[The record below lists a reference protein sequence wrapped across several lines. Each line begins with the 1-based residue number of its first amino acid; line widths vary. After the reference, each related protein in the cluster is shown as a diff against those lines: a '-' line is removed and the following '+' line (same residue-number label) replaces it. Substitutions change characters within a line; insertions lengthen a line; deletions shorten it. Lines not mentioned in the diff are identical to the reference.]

1 MDQLRAMEA
10 FVHVG
15 RASSFKVAAKQLG
28 ISRALVS
35 KLVLQLEQS
44 LGVRLLN
51 RTTRTVRLS
60 DIGQSYFEFCARTL
74 ADIDEANVALG
85 TARKEPRGSLRILAQ
100 RSFGVLQLAPAIGEF
115 TRRYPDIKINLS
127 LSDQFVDLTEHG
139 FDAAVRVGTL
149 PEWQLVARRI
159 HEIPWITCASPAYL
173 RAHKAPKR
181 PNDLASHRCLVHLNV
196 SPDRVWRYVD
206 GDGRDTSVRLD
217 EAHASNSVAA
227 LKEMTIAGMG
237 ITLMPEYAINGELK
251 RGTLV
256 PLLPRY
262 TTPAL
267 PLHVLY
273 PPNRYLAAKVRV
285 FVDFLAERFS
295 GGRWY

>member
-15 RASSFKVAAKQLG
+15 RASSFKTAAQQLG

-60 DIGQSYFEFCARTL
+60 DIGLSYFEFCARTL
-74 ADIDEANVALG
+74 ADIEEASLALG
-85 TARKEPRGSLRILAQ
+85 AARTEARGSLRVLAQ
-100 RSFGVLQLAPAIGEF
+100 RSFGVLQLAPAFGDF
-115 TRRYPDIKINLS
+115 TRRYPDIKISVS
-127 LSDQFVDLTEHG
+127 LNDQFVDLTEHG
-139 FDAAVRVGTL
+139 FDVAVRVGAL
-149 PEWQLVARRI
+149 REWQLIARRI
-159 HEIPWITCASPAYL
+159 HEIPWITCASRAYL
-173 RAHKAPKR
+173 RVHKAPSR
-181 PNDLASHRCLVHLNV
+181 PRDLARHRCLMHLNV
-196 SPDRVWRYVD
+196 SPDQVWRYID
-206 GDGRDTSVRLD
+206 AQGRDASVKID
-217 EAHASNSVAA
+217 PAHTSNSVAA

-237 ITLMPEYAINGELK
+237 VSLMPEYAINAELK
-251 RGTLV
+251 TRALV

-262 TTPAL
+262 RSPSL

-285 FVDFLAERFS
+285 FVDFLVERFA

>member
-1 MDQLRAMEA
+1 
-10 FVHVG
+10 
-15 RASSFKVAAKQLG
+15 
-28 ISRALVS
+28 
-35 KLVLQLEQS
+35 
-44 LGVRLLN
+44 
-51 RTTRTVRLS
+51 VRLS

-74 ADIDEANVALG
+74 ADIAEANLALG
-85 TARKEPRGSLRILAQ
+85 TARTEARGSLRVLAQ
-100 RSFGVLQLAPAIGEF
+100 RSFGVLQLAPAIGAF
-115 TRRYPDIKINLS
+115 ARRYPDIKTNIS

-139 FDAAVRVGTL
+139 FDVAVRVGAL

-159 HEIPWITCASPAYL
+159 HEIPWITCASRGYL
-173 RAHKAPKR
+173 RAHKAPAHPR
-181 PNDLASHRCLVHLNV
+181 DLARHRCLLHLNV
-196 SPDRVWRYVD
+196 TPDRVWRYSD
-206 GDGRDTSVRLD
+206 AEGRDASVRIE

-237 ITLMPEYAINGELK
+237 VSLMPEYAINAELK
-251 RGTLV
+251 SRALV

-262 TTPAL
+262 ATPRL

-285 FVDFLAERFS
+285 FVDFLVERFA